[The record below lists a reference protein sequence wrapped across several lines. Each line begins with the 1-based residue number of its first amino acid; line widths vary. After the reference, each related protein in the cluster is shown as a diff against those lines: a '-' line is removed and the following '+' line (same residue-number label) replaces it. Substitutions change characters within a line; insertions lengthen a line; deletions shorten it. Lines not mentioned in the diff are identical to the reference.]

1 MCGYYLTLLRRAGLL
16 ASICATLGGL
26 HNDAFK
32 MILLVMGVTGSGKST
47 VGSML
52 AERLGWLFLEA
63 DDFHPPANKEKMR
76 RGIHLTDADRL
87 PWLEAIHAEMQR
99 QIETGKS
106 VVVACSALNEEY
118 RRVLSANLDVK
129 LVYLKGSKPLIAERL
144 CHRTGHF
151 AGEAILDDQFA
162 VLEEPQDAIAVN
174 IAQSPRQI
182 VDEILRQ
189 VDATPAA
196 PEIHQEH
203 LLSKLRWRL
212 LPFLF
217 LLYVVAYL
225 DRINVGFAA
234 LQMKGQLGFSDA
246 VYGLGAGIFFVGYFF
261 FQVPSNIVLERVG
274 ARRWLGTL
282 MMLWGVISSG
292 MFLVHSPSSF
302 YALRFLLGAAE
313 AGFFPGVIYYLRAW
327 FPPSARAGVV
337 AIFMTAGPV
346 SGIVGG
352 PISGALLDWNHR
364 GGLGGWQWMF
374 LLEGIPAI
382 LLGIAAWFYLANG
395 PEDAHWLTRDEK
407 HWLAQSQN
415 VAEAQ
420 VKAQQTNAGPAW
432 FASGTL
438 WRFALVYFGLNS
450 CTYSV
455 SLWLPSALESL
466 SGLPNFLLGV
476 VTMIP
481 YIVATILMVFVAMH
495 SDRTNE
501 RRWHVALCAFAGAAA
516 LLSAGVSTKLAVSVA
531 AFGIA
536 SAASNSMTGPFW
548 AMASVTLAESA
559 AARSIALINA
569 LGNLGSGFGPYWI
582 GYLRQATHGFRAG
595 LWSVALL
602 IALAGF
608 TILSIPV
615 RKRD

>member
-1 MCGYYLTLLRRAGLL
+1 
-16 ASICATLGGL
+16 
-26 HNDAFK
+26 
-32 MILLVMGVTGSGKST
+32 MIVLVMGVTGSGKST
-47 VGSML
+47 VGSIL
-52 AERLGWLFLEA
+52 AQRLGWPFLEA
-63 DDFHPPANKEKMR
+63 DDFHSPANKEKMR
-76 RGIHLTDADRL
+76 RGIHLADADRL
-87 PWLEAIHAEMQR
+87 PWLEAIHAELQR
-99 QIETGKS
+99 HAAAGNN
-106 VVVACSALNEEY
+106 VLVACSALNEEY
-118 RRVLSANLDVK
+118 RRVLTANLDVK
-129 LVYLKGSKPLIAERL
+129 LVYLKGPKPLIAERL
-144 CHRTGHF
+144 RHRSGHF

-162 VLEEPQDAIAVN
+162 VLEEPREAIVVDILPTPAH
-174 IAQSPRQI
+174 I
-182 VDEILRQ
+182 VDEVLQELGLASASAQ
-189 VDATPAA
+189 VQK
-196 PEIHQEH
+196 ES

-234 LQMKGQLGFSDA
+234 LQMKGQLGFSDS

-282 MMLWGVISSG
+282 MILWGAISSS
-292 MFLVHSPSSF
+292 MFLAHSPVSF
-302 YALRFLLGAAE
+302 YTLRFLLGAAE

-337 AIFMTAGPV
+337 AVFMTAGPV
-346 SGIVGG
+346 SGIIGG

-364 GGLGGWQWMF
+364 GGFGGWQWMF
-374 LLEGIPAI
+374 LIEGIPAI
-382 LLGIAAWFYLANG
+382 LLGISSWFYLANG
-395 PEDAHWLTRDEK
+395 PEDARWLTRDEK
-407 HWLAQSQN
+407 DWLAQSQTQ
-415 VAEAQ
+415 ADAR
-420 VKAQQTNAGPAW
+420 VKARQNNSGPAW

-455 SLWLPSALESL
+455 SLWLPSALQSL

-481 YIVATILMVFVAMH
+481 YIVAVVFMVFVGMH
-495 SDRTNE
+495 SDRTGE

-516 LLSAGVSTKLAVSVA
+516 LISAGVSTKLAVSVA

-548 AMASVTLAESA
+548 AMASATLAESA
-559 AARSIALINA
+559 AARGIALINA

-595 LWSVALL
+595 LWSVAFL

-608 TILSIPV
+608 TILSIPAAV
-615 RKRD
+615 RRIPKSPPQAPDELSS